1 VGRIVAVGPKVRSFT
16 PGDRVLGGLNPR
28 PSGFGSAW
36 GGDAEYVLAGDHEA
50 MAAALARVI
59 DDAGLRSRLVQC
71 GRARA
76 SSFTWDSAAT
86 SMVELYMKAARER
99 GAR

>member
-1 VGRIVAVGPKVRSFT
+1 
-16 PGDRVLGGLNPR
+16 
-28 PSGFGSAW
+28 
-36 GGDAEYVLAGDHEA
+36 